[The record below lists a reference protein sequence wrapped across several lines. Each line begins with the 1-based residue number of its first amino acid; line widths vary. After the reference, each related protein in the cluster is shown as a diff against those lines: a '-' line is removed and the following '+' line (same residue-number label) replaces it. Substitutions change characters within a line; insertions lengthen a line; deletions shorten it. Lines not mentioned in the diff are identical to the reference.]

1 VHLDLHEPSGD
12 LLISADQDALEKII
26 SNVIANAI
34 KFTPPDGRIDI
45 SAARDGGMVTVTISD
60 TGIGISAEQLPHIF
74 DRFYQVDGSAT
85 RRHQGLGLGLALVR
99 ELMTR
104 HGGDVT
110 ATSNAGHGTTF
121 VLRFHHALEATQF
134 DMSTDKPD
142 RLADDPLRMFDRK
155 ASARAMMVDESSQST
170 TVTTSDDAPESD
182 ERAELPLLLVVDDEP
197 DMRRYLVS
205 MLRETYRIIEAPD
218 GITALEKATQAKP
231 DLILLD
237 VMLPGVSGLEVCRS
251 LKERAETRSTKIIV
265 LTARADEEAKII
277 ALKHGAD
284 DFLIKPFSG
293 LEVRSRIANLIRAAQ
308 LESDLH
314 RTNAELKTSLQ
325 QLRETEAALV
335 QNARLSALGTMAAG
349 LLHEIGNPLNFMGTA
364 LQLAARDPTI
374 QSDPD
379 TADTVKDI
387 HAGYERIHRV
397 VTDLRGFTAPHRP
410 EHPRP
415 FHMESAIDHALRFTA
430 HIQKGITITKNIAA
444 GGEVYGS
451 QSTIAQVLVNLIV
464 NAVAAVRTIEEQR
477 SPEISITSVVEGDE
491 MIVSVR
497 DNGTGIDPKIQTQ
510 IFDPFFS
517 TKEVG
522 EGMGL
527 GLAVSHRIIANHG
540 GSLSVKSSLGEW
552 TEFRFNL
559 PIASGKENQVAHG
572 VVSY

>member
-1 VHLDLHEPSGD
+1 
-12 LLISADQDALEKII
+12 
-26 SNVIANAI
+26 
-34 KFTPPDGRIDI
+34 
-45 SAARDGGMVTVTISD
+45 
-60 TGIGISAEQLPHIF
+60 
-74 DRFYQVDGSAT
+74 
-85 RRHQGLGLGLALVR
+85 
-99 ELMTR
+99 
-104 HGGDVT
+104 
-110 ATSNAGHGTTF
+110 
-121 VLRFHHALEATQF
+121 
-134 DMSTDKPD
+134 
-142 RLADDPLRMFDRK
+142 
-155 ASARAMMVDESSQST
+155 
-170 TVTTSDDAPESD
+170 
-182 ERAELPLLLVVDDEP
+182 
-197 DMRRYLVS
+197 
-205 MLRETYRIIEAPD
+205 MLRENYRVIEAPD
-218 GITALEKATQAKP
+218 GITAVEKAKQHKP
-231 DLILLD
+231 DLMLLD
-237 VMLPGVSGLEVCRS
+237 VMLPGVTGLEVCRTI
-251 LKERAETRSTKIIV
+251 KERPETRAIKIIV

-277 ALKHGAD
+277 ALQHGAD

-293 LEVRSRIANLIRAAQ
+293 LEVRSRIANLIRAAR

-314 RTNAELKTSLQ
+314 RTNAELKQSLQ

-379 TADTVKDI
+379 TADTLKDI
-387 HAGYERIHRV
+387 HAGYDRIHRV

-415 FHMESAIDHALRFTA
+415 FHIESAIDHALRFTA
-430 HIQKGITITKNIAA
+430 HVQKGITITKNISDR
-444 GGEVYGS
+444 GEVFGS

-464 NAVAAVRTIEEQR
+464 NAVAAVRTVEEER
-477 SPEISITSVVEGDE
+477 KPEISITSIVQGDE
-491 MIVSVR
+491 IIVSVR

-517 TKEVG
+517 TKDVG

-559 PIASGKENQVAHG
+559 PIASDKENQVSHG
-572 VVSY
+572 AVSC

>member
-1 VHLDLHEPSGD
+1 VTVPSSEPSE
-12 LLISADQDALEKII
+12 Q
-26 SNVIANAI
+26 
-34 KFTPPDGRIDI
+34 DGR
-45 SAARDGGMVTVTISD
+45 T
-60 TGIGISAEQLPHIF
+60 
-74 DRFYQVDGSAT
+74 
-85 RRHQGLGLGLALVR
+85 
-99 ELMTR
+99 
-104 HGGDVT
+104 
-110 ATSNAGHGTTF
+110 
-121 VLRFHHALEATQF
+121 
-134 DMSTDKPD
+134 
-142 RLADDPLRMFDRK
+142 
-155 ASARAMMVDESSQST
+155 
-170 TVTTSDDAPESD
+170 
-182 ERAELPLLLVVDDEP
+182 ELPLVLVVDDEP

-218 GITALEKATQAKP
+218 GITALEKAKQLKP

-251 LKERAETRSTKIIV
+251 LKNKADTRAIKIIV

-293 LEVRSRIANLIRAAQ
+293 LEVRSRIVNLIRAAQ

-314 RTNAELKTSLQ
+314 RTNAELKQSLQ

-335 QNARLSALGTMAAG
+335 QNARLSSLGTMAAG

-374 QSDPD
+374 QADPD
-379 TADTVKDI
+379 TADTLKDI

-415 FHMESAIDHALRFTA
+415 FHIESAVDHALRFTA
-430 HIQKGITITKNIAA
+430 HIQKGITITRNIAED
-444 GGEVYGS
+444 GVVDGS

-464 NAVAAVRTIEEQR
+464 NAVAAVHSVEELR
-477 SPEISITSVVEGDE
+477 KPEITITSVVEGE
-491 MIVSVR
+491 ELIVSVR
-497 DNGTGIDPKIQTQ
+497 DNGTGIDPKIQAQ

-517 TKEVG
+517 TKDVG

-559 PIASGKENQVAHG
+559 PLASDKENQVSHG

>member
-1 VHLDLHEPSGD
+1 
-12 LLISADQDALEKII
+12 
-26 SNVIANAI
+26 
-34 KFTPPDGRIDI
+34 
-45 SAARDGGMVTVTISD
+45 MTISD
-60 TGIGISAEQLPHIF
+60 TGIGIPAEQLPHIF

-110 ATSNAGHGTTF
+110 ATSNAGRGTTF
-121 VLRFHHALEATQF
+121 VLRFPHALEATQF
-134 DMSTDKPD
+134 EMTGSEEKPD
-142 RLADDPLRMFDRK
+142 RLADDPLRAFDRK
-155 ASARAMMVDESSQST
+155 ASARAIMV
-170 TVTTSDDAPESD
+170 SDDHQPAPQVTGSQD
-182 ERAELPLLLVVDDEP
+182 TDARAELPLLLVVDDEP

-205 MLRETYRIIEAPD
+205 MLRESYRVIEAPD
-218 GITALEKATQAKP
+218 GITALEKAKGEKP

-237 VMLPGVSGLEVCRS
+237 VMLPGVGGLEVCRT
-251 LKERAETRSTKIIV
+251 LKERPETRGIKIII
-265 LTARADEEAKII
+265 LTARVDEDAKII

-293 LEVRSRIANLIRAAQ
+293 LEVRSRIANLIRASQ

-314 RTNAELKTSLQ
+314 RTNAELKQSLQ

-379 TADTVKDI
+379 TADTLKDI
-387 HAGYERIHRV
+387 HAGYDRIHRV

-415 FHMESAIDHALRFTA
+415 FQIESAIDHALRFTA

-444 GGEVYGS
+444 EGEVFGS

-464 NAVAAVRTIEEQR
+464 NAVAAVRAVEEER
-477 SPEISITSVVEGDE
+477 KPEISITSEREDDE
-491 MIVSVR
+491 IIVSVR

-517 TKEVG
+517 TKDVG

-559 PIASGKENQVAHG
+559 PIASEKENQVSHG